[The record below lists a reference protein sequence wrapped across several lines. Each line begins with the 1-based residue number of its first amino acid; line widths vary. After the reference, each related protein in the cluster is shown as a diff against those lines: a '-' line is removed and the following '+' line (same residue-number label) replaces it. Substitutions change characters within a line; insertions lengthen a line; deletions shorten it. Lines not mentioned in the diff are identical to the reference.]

1 MSTIYDWLTMGVFCA
16 LIVLFL
22 SRSDAAQPRDKLW
35 QYLVA
40 SLGCALV
47 NWLGN
52 HGHGVAALV
61 AGATLLLFITLV
73 LDPLG
78 RNRRPPLA

>member
-1 MSTIYDWLTMGVFCA
+1 MTTPYDWLTVAVFA
-16 LIVLFL
+16 GLIVLFL
-22 SRSDAAQPRDKLW
+22 SRSDADRPRDSLW

-52 HGHGVAALV
+52 GGHAVAALA
-61 AGATLLLFITLV
+61 AGAALAAFILIV

-78 RNRRPPLA
+78 RRGGPPA